1 MFFPVCDSV
10 LRVKRMYENAMKN
23 DGLCLRR
30 SQFSGLSGRGLNLEW
45 VSLFTVNVH
54 SLGRVIDHDSGFWI
68 QTRRQ
73 K

>member
-10 LRVKRMYENAMKN
+10 LRVRRMDENALKN
-23 DGLCLRR
+23 DGLCICK
-30 SQFSGLSGRGLNLEW
+30 SQLSGLSGRSLHLEW
-45 VSLFTVNVH
+45 ISLFSVSVH
-54 SLGRVIDHDSGFWI
+54 SLDRVTDNDSEFWI